1 MKEDVFQTAIFLK
14 KNIDRCRQ
22 TLQELEKM
30 KEDERIRI
38 ASNTMN
44 IYIDKELT
52 RKVIELIQDEL
63 NKEIIHNE
71 KRFEKSLKRLV
82 NIN

>member
-1 MKEDVFQTAIFLK
+1 MKEDVFQTAILLK
-14 KNIDRCRQ
+14 KNIDRYKT

-30 KEDERIRI
+30 KEEERIRI

-63 NKEIIHNE
+63 NKEIIYNQD
-71 KRFEKSLKRLV
+71 RFENL
-82 NIN
+82 

>member
-1 MKEDVFQTAIFLK
+1 
-14 KNIDRCRQ
+14 
-22 TLQELEKM
+22 M

-63 NKEIIHNE
+63 NKEIIHNQ
-71 KRFEKSLKRLV
+71 KRFEKV
-82 NIN
+82 G

>member
-1 MKEDVFQTAIFLK
+1 MKEELFQTAILLK
-14 KNIDRCRQ
+14 KNIDRYRQ

-52 RKVIELIQDEL
+52 RKVIKLIQDEL
-63 NKEIIHNE
+63 NKEIIHNQ
-71 KRFEKSLKRLV
+71 KRFENL
-82 NIN
+82 

>member
-14 KNIDRCRQ
+14 KNIDRYRQ

-30 KEDERIRI
+30 KEDECIRI

-63 NKEIIHNE
+63 NKEIIYNQD
-71 KRFEKSLKRLV
+71 RFENL
-82 NIN
+82 

>member
-14 KNIDRCRQ
+14 KNIDRYRQ

-38 ASNTMN
+38 SSNTMN

-63 NKEIIHNE
+63 NKEIIHNQ
-71 KRFEKSLKRLV
+71 KRFENL
-82 NIN
+82 

>member
-14 KNIDRCRQ
+14 KNIDRYRQ

-44 IYIDKELT
+44 VYIDKELT

-63 NKEIIHNE
+63 NKEIIYNQD
-71 KRFEKSLKRLV
+71 RFENL
-82 NIN
+82 

>member
-1 MKEDVFQTAIFLK
+1 MYSKQQFFLK
-14 KNIDRCRQ
+14 KNIDRYRQ

-52 RKVIELIQDEL
+52 RKS
-63 NKEIIHNE
+63 N
-71 KRFEKSLKRLV
+71 
-82 NIN
+82 

>member
-14 KNIDRCRQ
+14 KNIDRYRQ

-63 NKEIIHNE
+63 NKEIIHNQD
-71 KRFEKSLKRLV
+71 RFENL
-82 NIN
+82 

>member
-1 MKEDVFQTAIFLK
+1 MKEELFQTAILLK
-14 KNIDRCRQ
+14 KNIDRYKQ

-30 KEDERIRI
+30 KEDEYIRI

-44 IYIDKELT
+44 VYIDKELT

-63 NKEIIHNE
+63 NKEIIYNQD
-71 KRFEKSLKRLV
+71 RFENL
-82 NIN
+82 

>member
-14 KNIDRCRQ
+14 KNIDRYRQ

-63 NKEIIHNE
+63 NKEIIHNQ
-71 KRFEKSLKRLV
+71 KRLV
-82 NIN
+82 NMN

>member
-14 KNIDRCRQ
+14 KNIDRYRQ

-63 NKEIIHNE
+63 NKEIIYNQD
-71 KRFEKSLKRLV
+71 RFENL
-82 NIN
+82 

>member
-14 KNIDRCRQ
+14 KNIDRYRQ

-63 NKEIIHNE
+63 NKKNHIQSGQI
-71 KRFEKSLKRLV
+71 RKSLKRLV
-82 NIN
+82 NMN

>member
-1 MKEDVFQTAIFLK
+1 MRKLQNNMKEDVFQTAIFLK
-14 KNIDRCRQ
+14 KNIDRYRQ

-63 NKEIIHNE
+63 NKEIIHNQ
-71 KRFEKSLKRLV
+71 KRFENL
-82 NIN
+82 

>member
-14 KNIDRCRQ
+14 KNIDRYRQ

-44 IYIDKELT
+44 VYIDKELT

-63 NKEIIHNE
+63 NKEIAFNQN
-71 KRFEKSLKRLV
+71 RFENL
-82 NIN
+82 

>member
-14 KNIDRCRQ
+14 KNIDRYKQ

-44 IYIDKELT
+44 VYIDKELT

-63 NKEIIHNE
+63 NKEIIYNQD
-71 KRFEKSLKRLV
+71 RFENL
-82 NIN
+82 

>member
-14 KNIDRCRQ
+14 KNIDRYRQ

-63 NKEIIHNE
+63 NKKNHTQSKKI
-71 KRFEKSLKRLV
+71 
-82 NIN
+82 

>member
-14 KNIDRCRQ
+14 KNIDRYRQ
-22 TLQELEKM
+22 TLQELKKM

-52 RKVIELIQDEL
+52 RKSILNLYKMSLI
-63 NKEIIHNE
+63 KKSYTI
-71 KRFEKSLKRLV
+71 KKSLKRLV
-82 NIN
+82 NMN

>member
-14 KNIDRCRQ
+14 KNIDRYRQ

-30 KEDERIRI
+30 KEEERIRI

-63 NKEIIHNE
+63 NKEIIYNQE
-71 KRFEKSLKRLV
+71 RFENL
-82 NIN
+82 

>member
-14 KNIDRCRQ
+14 KNIDRYRQ

-63 NKEIIHNE
+63 NKEIIHNQE
-71 KRFEKSLKRLV
+71 RFENL
-82 NIN
+82 

>member
-14 KNIDRCRQ
+14 KNIDRYRQ
-22 TLQELEKM
+22 ILQELEKM

-52 RKVIELIQDEL
+52 KKVIELIQDEL
-63 NKEIIHNE
+63 NKEIIHNQ
-71 KRFEKSLKRLV
+71 KRFENL
-82 NIN
+82 

>member
-1 MKEDVFQTAIFLK
+1 MYSKQQFFLK
-14 KNIDRCRQ
+14 KNIDRYRQ

-63 NKEIIHNE
+63 NKEIIHNQ
-71 KRFEKSLKRLV
+71 KRFENL
-82 NIN
+82 

>member
-1 MKEDVFQTAIFLK
+1 MKENVFQTAIFLK
-14 KNIDRCRQ
+14 KNIDRYKQ

-44 IYIDKELT
+44 IYIDKELS

-63 NKEIIHNE
+63 NKEIIYNQD
-71 KRFEKSLKRLV
+71 RFENL
-82 NIN
+82 

>member
-14 KNIDRCRQ
+14 KNIDRYRQ

-38 ASNTMN
+38 ASNTTN

-52 RKVIELIQDEL
+52 RKVIELIQGEF
-63 NKEIIHNE
+63 NKEIIHNQ
-71 KRFEKSLKRLV
+71 KRFENL
-82 NIN
+82 

>member
-14 KNIDRCRQ
+14 KNIDRYRQ

-63 NKEIIHNE
+63 NKEIVHNQ
-71 KRFEKSLKRLV
+71 KRFENL
-82 NIN
+82 

>member
-14 KNIDRCRQ
+14 KNIDRYRQ

-52 RKVIELIQDEL
+52 KKVIELIQDEL
-63 NKEIIHNE
+63 NKEIIYNQE
-71 KRFEKSLKRLV
+71 RFENL
-82 NIN
+82 

>member
-14 KNIDRCRQ
+14 KNIDRYRQ

-30 KEDERIRI
+30 KKDERIRI

-63 NKEIIHNE
+63 NKEIIHNQ
-71 KRFEKSLKRLV
+71 KRFENL
-82 NIN
+82 

>member
-14 KNIDRCRQ
+14 KNIDRYRQ

-63 NKEIIHNE
+63 NKEIAFNQN
-71 KRFEKSLKRLV
+71 RFENL
-82 NIN
+82 

>member
-14 KNIDRCRQ
+14 KNIDRYRQ

-30 KEDERIRI
+30 KEDERIHI

-63 NKEIIHNE
+63 NKEIIHNQ
-71 KRFEKSLKRLV
+71 KRFENL
-82 NIN
+82 

>member
-14 KNIDRCRQ
+14 KNIDRYRQ

-30 KEDERIRI
+30 KEDECIRI
-38 ASNTMN
+38 ASNTIN
-44 IYIDKELT
+44 VYIDKELT

-63 NKEIIHNE
+63 NKEIIYNQD
-71 KRFEKSLKRLV
+71 RFENL
-82 NIN
+82 

>member
-14 KNIDRCRQ
+14 KNIDRYRQ

-63 NKEIIHNE
+63 NKEIIYNQ
-71 KRFEKSLKRLV
+71 KRFENL
-82 NIN
+82 

>member
-14 KNIDRCRQ
+14 KNIDRYRQ

-44 IYIDKELT
+44 IYINKELT
-52 RKVIELIQDEL
+52 KKVIELIQDEL
-63 NKEIIHNE
+63 NKEIIYNQD
-71 KRFEKSLKRLV
+71 RFENL
-82 NIN
+82 

>member
-14 KNIDRCRQ
+14 KNIDRYRQ

-30 KEDERIRI
+30 KEDKRIRI

-63 NKEIIHNE
+63 NKEIIHNQ
-71 KRFEKSLKRLV
+71 KRFENL
-82 NIN
+82 